1 MLVFVDESGDAGLKL
16 DQGSSEYFVVT
27 LVAFEENDEAEAL
40 DKRIDLLKRE
50 LGMNPLAEFKFNKSN
65 KNIRNQFLRAVLP
78 YTFFYFAIIVN
89 KKKLYGE
96 GFKYKESFYKYTS
109 SLVFENAKPYLEKA
123 KVIIDGSGS
132 KEFRNQLS
140 SYLRKKTGGGYI
152 KKIKL
157 EDSKRNNLLQLADM
171 ISGSI
176 FRSLSDK
183 SDAGIYRDIIKSR
196 EIYVQIWP
204 RE

>member
-1 MLVFVDESGDAGLKL
+1 MFLYNLVWKGVFSDSL
-16 DQGSSEYFVVT
+16 SSEYFVVT

-40 DKRIDLLKRE
+40 DKCIDLLKRE
-50 LGMNPLAEFKFNKSN
+50 LGMNLKGEFKFNKSK
-65 KNIRNQFLRAVLP
+65 KNIRIQFLKAVLP
-78 YTFFYFAIIVN
+78 YTFFYFAIVIN

-109 SLVFENAKPYLEKA
+109 SLVFENAKPYLKSA

-140 SYLRKKTGGGYI
+140 SYLRKKIGGGYI

-157 EDSKRNNLLQLADM
+157 EDSKSNNLLQLADM
-171 ISGSI
+171 VSGSI
-176 FRSLSDK
+176 FRMLGNK
-183 SDAGIYRDIIKSR
+183 SDAKIYRNIIKSR

-204 RE
+204 RK